1 MVEDNNPS
9 GYSSEIGGFRG
20 VPESLKST
28 YRALEE
34 DLLTEEVM
42 EAAAAYRAD

>member
-1 MVEDNNPS
+1 MIEDTDPS
-9 GYSSEIGGFRG
+9 GYNSEIDGFKG

>member
-1 MVEDNNPS
+1 MIEERSPS
-9 GYSSEIGGFRG
+9 GLSSDIGGFRG

-28 YRALEE
+28 YKALEE

-42 EAAAAYRAD
+42 EAAAAYRPD